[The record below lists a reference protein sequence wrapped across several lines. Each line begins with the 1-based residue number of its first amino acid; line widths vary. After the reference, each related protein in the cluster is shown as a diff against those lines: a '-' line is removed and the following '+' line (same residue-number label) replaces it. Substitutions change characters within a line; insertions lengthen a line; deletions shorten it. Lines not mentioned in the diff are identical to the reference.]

1 MGEAAPL
8 QGRRL
13 LVVEDDYFIAVE
25 LARSLQRL
33 GVEVVGPAG
42 SVPDAMGLIEAGAEP
57 LDGAVLDIH
66 LGEEQVYP
74 VADALMARGVPF
86 VFLTGYDALVI
97 PETYSGTP
105 RCEKPVD
112 TGLLLRVLAG
122 AGSRERPGAAGR
134 DAHTPPPGPSDGTNA

>member
-1 MGEAAPL
+1 MREAAPL
-8 QGRRL
+8 HGRRL

-42 SVPDAMGLIEAGAEP
+42 SVPDAMGLIEASEES

-66 LGEEQVYP
+66 LGEERVYP
-74 VADALMARGVPF
+74 VADALIDRGVPF
-86 VFLTGYDALVI
+86 VFLTGYDALAI
-97 PETYSGTP
+97 PETYAAAP

-112 TGLLLRVLAG
+112 TGLLLRVLAEVG
-122 AGSRERPGAAGR
+122 PRRPAGPGA
-134 DAHTPPPGPSDGTNA
+134 